1 MDVLQARRP
10 HFVRFFIV
18 SSPALIVVA
27 MGLTVAAVDP
37 PESGGKPN
45 HAGLPHV
52 GKGERL
58 IEALATTNRAP
69 RLYKGPEFDY
79 PIFPTDF
86 DWKEYARVRDAIKDL
101 DANSENVWPSIVEH
115 MSDTDYC
122 FTARFID
129 SAVNYS
135 RGDVCSR
142 IAQTWINGAYRG
154 FMPGGEGQNLRLPA
168 EGPKAL
174 QDWCRK
180 RRNKT
185 FVEIEI
191 DAADWAIT
199 TIQDEGLA
207 PQESIDRAIDGI
219 RARISKIR
227 ETNKPI
233 RGQFFMRDTII
244 PYSAEEAARIKNL
257 IGEK

>member
-1 MDVLQARRP
+1 MDFLQALSSFSGRFMLILFSLIAVAIGPRASARDPVKSPKDSARSANVDKGEQLIKALVTSNRP
-10 HFVRFFIV
+10 PRLHN
-18 SSPALIVVA
+18 
-27 MGLTVAAVDP
+27 G
-37 PESGGKPN
+37 PES
-45 HAGLPHV
+45 V
-52 GKGERL
+52 
-58 IEALATTNRAP
+58 
-69 RLYKGPEFDY
+69 F

-101 DANSENVWPSIVEH
+101 EANSEEVWPSIVEH
-115 MSDTDYC
+115 MCDTDYC

-129 SAVNYS
+129 SAKNYS
-135 RGDVCSR
+135 RGDVCYR

-168 EGPKAL
+168 KGPKAL
-174 QDWCRK
+174 KEWCRK
-180 RRNKT
+180 RRNQT
-185 FVEIEI
+185 FVASEI
-191 DAADWAIT
+191 DAADWAIS

-227 ETNKPI
+227 EMNKPI

-244 PYSAEEAARIKNL
+244 TYSADDAAQIKKL
-257 IGEK
+257 IGEESR